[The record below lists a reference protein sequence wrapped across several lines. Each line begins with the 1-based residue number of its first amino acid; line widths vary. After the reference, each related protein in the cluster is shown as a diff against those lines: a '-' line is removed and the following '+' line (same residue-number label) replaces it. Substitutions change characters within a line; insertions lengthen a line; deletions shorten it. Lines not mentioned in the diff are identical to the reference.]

1 MTSSGLVRTAFAGS
15 DRLALRT
22 LQVGAVAVPLAVTS
36 YKVFELDRFF
46 LPKELVVHLCA
57 AVCAV
62 LCLGRRPVAGTGA
75 GATTTSAG

>member
-1 MTSSGLVRTAFAGS
+1 MTSPGPVRTAAPRAGS

-22 LQVGAVAVPLAVTS
+22 LQFGAVAVPLAVTS

-57 AVCAV
+57 AICAV
-62 LCLGRRPVAGTGA
+62 LCLGRRPAQVPRAG
-75 GATTTSAG
+75 